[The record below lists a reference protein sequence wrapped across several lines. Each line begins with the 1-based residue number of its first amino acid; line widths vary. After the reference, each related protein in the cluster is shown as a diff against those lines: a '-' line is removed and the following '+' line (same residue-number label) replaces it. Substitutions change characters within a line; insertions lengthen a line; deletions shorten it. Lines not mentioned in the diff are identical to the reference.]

1 MNQMLIGYGLAG
13 LAAVFLIGVVLY
25 RHGKLGWLQRRVHPA
40 ELPPSLGPVFETP
53 PAVHNVSTPFGERSV
68 LHAAMHESCV
78 TSYNLHPAISAVAN
92 TALQANA
99 WRIVLDIPA
108 EPAFFTRFFW
118 MLRALAADA
127 SSRGGL
133 LIVRY
138 APTSS
143 RWFDADDS
151 PFYRAVPLG
160 ELSAALRLAA
170 ERDPWPTPPLDEM

>member
-1 MNQMLIGYGLAG
+1 MNDMLIGYGLAG
-13 LAAVFLIGVVLY
+13 IAAVFLIGVVLY
-25 RHGKLGWLQRRVHPA
+25 RRGQLGWLQRRIDPV

-53 PAVHNVSTPFGERSV
+53 PAVHQVSTPFGERSV
-68 LHAAMHESCV
+68 THAAMHASCV
-78 TSYNLHPAISAVAN
+78 TSYNLHPAIVAVAN

-108 EPAFFTRFFW
+108 EPVFFTRFFW

-127 SSRGGL
+127 SNRGGL
-133 LIVRY
+133 LMLRY
-138 APTSS
+138 APASA

-160 ELSAALRLAA
+160 ELPEALRLVA
-170 ERDPWPTPPLDEM
+170 ERDPWPTPPLDEI